1 MEKTMSEISEE
12 ESLIKFPCT
21 FPIKVA
27 GVNVP
32 EFYTAVCA
40 IAKKYDVSFSE
51 DGIKSK
57 QSKTG
62 KYRSLTIDLYVTERS
77 TLDSVYQALTDCEL
91 VKWAL

>member
-1 MEKTMSEISEE
+1 MSEINAEV
-12 ESLIKFPCT
+12 SLIEFPCT
-21 FPIKVA
+21 FSIKVV

-32 EFYTAVCA
+32 EFYTSICA
-40 IAKKYDVSFSE
+40 IAKKHDASFSE
-51 DGIKSK
+51 ERMKSK

-62 KYRSLTIDLYVTERS
+62 KYRSLTINLYVTERA

>member
-32 EFYTAVCA
+32 EFYTSVCA
-40 IAKKYDVSFSE
+40 IAKKYDASFCDE
-51 DGIKSK
+51 RIKSK

-62 KYRSLTIDLYVTERS
+62 KYRSLTIELYVTKRA
-77 TLDSVYQALTDCEL
+77 TLDFVYQELTDCEL